1 MIDMAKKTEI
11 IRGGNKKP
19 PWPGYYNFGSANAG
33 MKEILKK
40 KGYNVRYQLGTLW
53 ARKMK

>member
-1 MIDMAKKTEI
+1 M
-11 IRGGNKKP
+11 KKP
-19 PWPGYYNFGSANAG
+19 PWFGYRDFGPTNAG